1 MAEITSTSFPL
12 LSAGRI
18 KVTLAGTIL
27 PLWLLQQDVRTI
39 KPWITDLKEL
49 LNKKKKSLQVWG
61 QGRTEKHVARPK
73 GEAEET
79 QRLLRE

>member
-1 MAEITSTSFPL
+1 MVEITSTSFPL
-12 LSAGRI
+12 LSGGRI

-49 LNKKKKSLQVWG
+49 LNKKKKKPSGLG
-61 QGRTEKHVARPK
+61 TGKN
-73 GEAEET
+73 
-79 QRLLRE
+79 

>member
-1 MAEITSTSFPL
+1 MVEITSTSFPL
-12 LSAGRI
+12 LSGGRI

-49 LNKKKKSLQVWG
+49 LNKKKKKAFRSG
-61 QGRTEKHVARPK
+61 DR
-73 GEAEET
+73 EE
-79 QRLLRE
+79 LRSM